1 MEYELY
7 VYMKCPYLDECI
19 PLINVTV
26 KTTKYCIPIRK
37 NEMRVKLYPTIFD
50 YWKR

>member
-1 MEYELY
+1 MENELY

-26 KTTKYCIPIRK
+26 ED
-37 NEMRVKLYPTIFD
+37 NQVLYTH
-50 YWKR
+50 